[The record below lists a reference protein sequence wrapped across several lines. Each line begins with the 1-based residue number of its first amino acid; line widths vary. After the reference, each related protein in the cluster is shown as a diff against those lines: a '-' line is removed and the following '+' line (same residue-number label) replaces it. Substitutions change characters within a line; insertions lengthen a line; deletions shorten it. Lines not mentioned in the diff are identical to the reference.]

1 MVICRTDLT
10 YLKCDQC
17 CLQESD
23 FKMVISQLTELFI
36 TFFKTSLERRALEVE
51 FPDRA
56 NDLVEIF
63 NK

>member
-1 MVICRTDLT
+1 MVIYRKDLT

-51 FPDRA
+51 FPDRTFHIA
-56 NDLVEIF
+56 EIF
-63 NK
+63 KK